1 MATKMKPKSVASD
14 FHLYSKMSDVDDMNY
29 NCDNF
34 YFILLCTAYEVNEL
48 GLSGIVSD
56 LYLGSIDF

>member
-34 YFILLCTAYEVNEL
+34 YFIFSFTAYEVIEF
-48 GLSGIVSD
+48 GLDCYCFWLIIGKC
-56 LYLGSIDF
+56 